1 MKLMKK
7 LFSVIAGLAVTLTAA
22 NMNAAIKPLGGI
34 ELPVEKVKATSI
46 VETATPIM
54 NAISVDKVDG
64 STLAEAGVTLKYIG
78 NYFGGQW
85 GQTNCVNQTP
95 ISYDP
100 YTNTLFLFSNVRSGS
115 DAEGNPLEG
124 GQIRK
129 YGNLAYTQDMG
140 ETWNEFNVYDY
151 TEVSDYKVAITTERF
166 YSSVAVVNPKK
177 STNFEDIKIAY
188 RSWLRKNDNIGFEPE
203 YKLSI
208 FGFLSGADILNEKK
222 AIETEIEGPWE
233 TPGPRFTTRIISN
246 AATFDDKGY
255 VYFSGKAWGA
265 ENTTYETQH
274 SMVGVD
280 LTGDLGDDAA
290 VLVSEK
296 GFGRCLSE
304 MNKHIGGI
312 EPGKNSTYIGS
323 SGMDVDAEGNIY
335 LFTLDLDKTAFET
348 GETDDVK
355 YHRYP
360 RIFKSAPDGRNF
372 ELIDSIS
379 TELVNDYLTNIFADL
394 EGGFGFQSTFDM
406 SDHFVVTGPDQYS
419 VMLVLRYI
427 VKDEEGKNRLI
438 KQLTEFEK
446 KDGKWNVRKID
457 LVDPGYAGYVD
468 EAGERYIAAPLE
480 LYIAEHEGAQRLF
493 AQTNGS
499 SQTPNFE
506 VQVAKTKDGKHLV
519 AKYINVFETPANPET
534 NMMAVLPDSLY
545 LYWQWNG
552 YNDNGEPIS
561 EIRKL
566 KIKEFPYAQTYLS
579 YRKIDGGEWSKPV
592 KAINSDTIST
602 RYTMM
607 PRVVPNINEIPIAF
621 CITLKRPKATDPFN
635 SFHCSLPSVLAN
647 NVLNNYNYGM
657 YMFADATKNSTAY
670 NGEGGISV
678 DDTKAE
684 NLTFTLGE
692 AYPNPANA
700 KINFTFSLVAPSHAN
715 LTIYNALGQAVAEVV
730 DQYLD
735 ANHYIVDFET
745 ANLPVGTYYYV
756 LKSGERSETKMFNI
770 GR

>member
-34 ELPVEKVKATSI
+34 ELPVEKIKATSV

-78 NYFGGQW
+78 NHFGGQW
-85 GQTNCVNQTP
+85 YQTNCTNQTP

-129 YGNLAYTQDMG
+129 YGNLAYSQDMG

-151 TEVSDYKVAITTERF
+151 TEVSDYQVAITTERF

-188 RSWLRKNDNIGFEPE
+188 RSWLRKNDNIGFQPE

-222 AIETEIEGPWE
+222 AIEVEVEGPWE
-233 TPGPRFTTRIISN
+233 TPGPRFSTGIISN

-255 VYFSGKAWGA
+255 VYFSGRAWGA
-265 ENTTYETQH
+265 ENTTYMTQH
-274 SMVGVD
+274 SMVGID
-280 LTGDLGDDAA
+280 MTDDLGDDAA
-290 VLVSEK
+290 TLVSEK
-296 GFGRCLSE
+296 GFGRCLTE
-304 MNKHIGGI
+304 INQYIGGMQ
-312 EPGKNSTYIGS
+312 PGTDSTYLART
-323 SGMDVDAEGNIY
+323 GMDVDSEGNIY
-335 LFTLDLDKTAFET
+335 LFTLDPDKTAFET
-348 GETDDVK
+348 GETNDVK

-360 RIFKSAPDGRNF
+360 RIFKSTPDGRNF
-372 ELIDSIS
+372 KFVDSIS
-379 TELVNDYLTNIFADL
+379 TEVITDYLTNIFANL
-394 EGGFGFQSTFDM
+394 EGWNDLQPVFDM
-406 SDHFVVTGPDQYS
+406 TNHFVVTGVDQYS
-419 VMLVLRYI
+419 LVAVLRYW
-427 VKDEEGKNRLI
+427 VKDEEGRDRLV

-446 KDGKWNVRKID
+446 KDGKWNIRKID
-457 LVDPGYAGYVD
+457 IMDPGGAGYVD
-468 EAGERYIAAPLE
+468 EAGERGIAAPLE
-480 LYIAEHEGAQRLF
+480 LYIREHEGVQRLF
-493 AQTNGS
+493 AQTNGTN
-499 SQTPNFE
+499 QLQNFE

-519 AKYINVFETPANPET
+519 AKYINVFETPLNPET

-561 EIRKL
+561 EIRKV

-602 RYTMM
+602 RYTMI
-607 PRVVPNINEIPIAF
+607 PRVVANINEIPIAF
-621 CITLKRPKATDPFN
+621 CITLKRPNATDPFN
-635 SFHCSLPSVLAN
+635 NFHKSLPSVLAN

-657 YMFADATKNSTAY
+657 YMFADATKKSTAY
-670 NGEGGISV
+670 NGGISIDETKV
-678 DDTKAE
+678 D
-684 NLTFTLGE
+684 NLTFALGE
-692 AYPNPANA
+692 AYPNPANT
-700 KINFTFSLVAPSHAN
+700 KINFEFSLVSPSHAN

-730 DQYLD
+730 NQYLD
-735 ANHYIVDFET
+735 ANHYVVDFET

-756 LKSGERSETKMFNI
+756 LKAGERSETKMFNI